1 MYIRLDENIN
11 HLQVSWGPSSR
22 YTCRFDVNLP
32 ESTGKKQRQYQR
44 LDTTCRYPMP
54 TAAQEALAKVVQ

>member
-32 ESTGKKQRQYQR
+32 ESTGKNSASTNGSIPHAVTLCLPLRK
-44 LDTTCRYPMP
+44 
-54 TAAQEALAKVVQ
+54 KH